1 MTMFPI
7 KVVAGPKA
15 AIQVEPKRA
24 TPLGDTCFIESQF
37 PVSKM
42 SKESFSER
50 TAKQSQTLTGL
61 GKWWG
66 RKPLV
71 LCRATILGLLLPAT
85 DDPQMDREVFLRL
98 MTMEDDGMLRR
109 KSANIPTKELFRC
122 LPPSERAEWFE
133 KGSTEQTAKLK
144 RGLEKEDKEEL
155 QRRVFLSLSYDERL
169 DYCDR
174 PEQID
179 GPSPASWKIINAHLG
194 TVASTIPELVAEL
207 GKRRF
212 GHVPRVGDSFCGGG
226 SIPFEA
232 ARIGCEAYGSDLNPV
247 AALLTWAALNIVGG
261 GPEVAKKVQDA
272 QRRVY
277 EAVDRQVTEW
287 GIEHRE
293 PDPDTGRRWRADAY
307 LYCTEATCPECGWR
321 VPMAPTWVIGKGT
334 RTIARLIPNAKHK
347 RFDFEI
353 ESAVSEKEMAKAAEA
368 GTTKDSELVCPNCL
382 VHNKDRARTPIRV
395 IRGDGRGDFGDSKS
409 RLRGWDNRDV
419 VPRADDIF
427 GERLYCVRWL
437 DTWTE
442 WVENAKGETVE
453 KTFSERH
460 FCPPTT
466 ADLQREA
473 KTLSL
478 LLERFDNWQAKG
490 FIPSRR
496 IESGYNTDQ
505 PIRER
510 GWTYWHHLFSPR
522 QLLTNGLFNCLSES
536 TVESHHAKVYCQL
549 LVGRIAD
556 WNSRLSRWNPGL
568 GNEKSEQTFSNQAL
582 NTLWNFG
589 VRPAAALDTTWF
601 AALSQADIAGG
612 GRVMPCDARSVP
624 AKIDCWITDPP
635 YADAVNYE
643 EVSEFFLVWH
653 ERRIPELFREWY
665 SDSRRALAVK
675 GQEDDFRRTMV
686 DCYARLTSQMNDA
699 GQQVVMFTHQNAGVW
714 ADLALILWAAGLRVT
729 AAWCI
734 ATETTSELKDGNYV
748 QGTVILIL
756 RKQTST
762 DTAFLDEV
770 YQEVEGEVRRQL
782 DSMKDLD
789 DARDP
794 NFSDTDYQL
803 AAYAAA
809 LRVLT
814 SKKIEEIDVAY
825 ELTRKRGKGE
835 KNKVE
840 EIIEKAVKIACD
852 HLVPVGIEPH
862 LWKSLSSLERLYV
875 KGLEMES
882 HGEHRQGVYQELAR
896 GFGVEDYKQLLAS
909 TKANETR
916 LKTATEFGRKE
927 MAESGFGSSLVRHAL
942 FATFKTAETDSTRDG
957 ITWFKTEVKDY
968 AANRQRLIDLLDY
981 FAAIGK
987 NASLEHWHKD
997 AHAAGLL
1004 AGALRNRQDN
1014 V

>member
-1 MTMFPI
+1 MTMFPA
-7 KVVAGPKA
+7 KSAASPKA
-15 AIQVEPKRA
+15 AIHVEPKRA

-42 SKESFSER
+42 SKESYAER
-50 TAKQSQTLTGL
+50 KGVQSQTLTGL

-109 KSANIPTKELFRC
+109 KSANIPAKELFRR
-122 LPPSERAEWFE
+122 LPPSERTEWFE
-133 KGSTEQTAKLK
+133 KGSTEDTAKLK
-144 RGLEKEDKEEL
+144 RGLDKEDKEEL
-155 QRRVFLSLSYDERL
+155 QRRVFLSMSYDERL
-169 DYCDR
+169 EYCDR
-174 PEQID
+174 PEQIE

-194 TVASTIPELVAEL
+194 TAASTIPELVAEL

-261 GPEVAKKVQDA
+261 GAEVANKVQDA

-293 PDPDTGRRWRADAY
+293 PDPKTGRRWRADAY
-307 LYCTEATCPECGWR
+307 LYCTEITCPECGWR
-321 VPMAPTWVIGKGT
+321 VPLSPSWFIGPGS
-334 RTIARLIPNAKHK
+334 RTIASLVENRKSQS
-347 RFDFEI
+347 FDI
-353 ESAVSEKEMAKAAEA
+353 VIKSSASPTECKAAAES
-368 GTTKDSELVCPNCL
+368 GTISGTDLVCPHCAQSSP
-382 VHNKDRARTPIRV
+382 DRCRTPIRA
-395 IRGDGRGDFGDSKS
+395 IRGDGRGT
-409 RLRGWDNRDV
+409 
-419 VPRADDIF
+419 F
-427 GERLYCVRWL
+427 GEQKSWLRAWTKTDVAPTDTDVFRERLFCIRWI
-437 DTWTE
+437 DSWI
-442 WVENAKGETVE
+442 GEDGKEHTARI
-453 KTFSERH
+453 FAS
-460 FCPPTT
+460 PTKH
-466 ADLQREA
+466 DIDNEA
-473 KTLSL
+473 LVHTLLNDRLSS
-478 LLERFDNWQAKG
+478 WQASG
-490 FIPSRR
+490 FVPGRR
-496 IESGYNTDQ
+496 IETGYNTDQ

-510 GWTYWHHLFSPR
+510 GWTHWHHLFTPR
-522 QLLTNGLFNCLSES
+522 QLLLHGL
-536 TVESHHAKVYCQL
+536 L
-549 LVGRIAD
+549 LEKASAILNTKTELVACMLGVGRCSN
-556 WNSRLSRWNPGL
+556 WNSRLCMWGAGAARESFA
-568 GNEKSEQTFSNQAL
+568 QTFSNQAL
-582 NTLWNFG
+582 NTLWNYGSKALGLVSGAWFLPSDG
-589 VRPAAALDTTWF
+589 VRL
-601 AALSQADIAGG
+601 G
-612 GRVMPCDARSVP
+612 GRGVVHLCDARSP
-624 AKIDCWITDPP
+624 ALPTNDLWVTDPP
-635 YADAVNYE
+635 YADAVNYD
-643 EVSEFFLVWH
+643 EVSEFFLAWH
-653 ERRIPELFREWY
+653 DEGLKQHFPEWY
-665 SDSRRALAVK
+665 RDSKRAMAVRGDGASFSQSMIECYQHLA
-675 GQEDDFRRTMV
+675 GRT
-686 DCYARLTSQMNDA
+686 SE
-699 GQQVVMFTHQNAGVW
+699 GGFQVVMFTHQNASVW
-714 ADLALILWAAGLRVT
+714 ADLAMILWASGLSVS

-734 ATETTSELKDGNYV
+734 ATETNSALKEGNYV
-748 QGTVILIL
+748 QGTVLLIL

-789 DARDP
+789 DSRDP

-835 KNKVE
+835 KSKVE

-896 GFGVEDYKQLLAS
+896 GFGVEEYKQLLAS

-927 MAESGFGSSLVRHAL
+927 LGDAGFGSSLVRHAL

-981 FAAIGK
+981 MAALGK